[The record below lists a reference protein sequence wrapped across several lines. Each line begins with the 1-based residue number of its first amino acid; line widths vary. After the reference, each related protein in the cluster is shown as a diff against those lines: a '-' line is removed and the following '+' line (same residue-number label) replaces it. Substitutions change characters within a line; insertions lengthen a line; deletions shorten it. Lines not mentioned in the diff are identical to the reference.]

1 MLTAAPAPAPRR
13 GPRRSTGRA
22 RLGACAPL
30 AAAACAAEAEL
41 ASVGGGD
48 EARAVQAEEA
58 EAAAAELVA
67 RAAEEL
73 CSSAEAS
80 ARSRLRTCADVV
92 PAQVDTLVIKRL
104 AACVQEGEL
113 LRLLEERGPTPAAAV
128 AAELLRSPDGSFSGT
143 AFVRYSTPEAAQAA
157 LESLGPRPK
166 LGGRRVQVEPQKS
179 KGGRELE
186 MVLTEEELA
195 AVRDEIERFALD
207 EVVQELALPS
217 SFTSHQRKYAHS
229 LAEQSGLAHTSL
241 QDASGET
248 YVHLSRA
255 AVPPADRRCLH
266 SRPKLHSAPSRWSHL
281 AGSFAAESLPP
292 GLEGSAPRPPL
303 RPAARSAPPEA
314 FAAAKASAS
323 AVAAPVLRPIAPLPL
338 PAAAAAAGGSVS
350 QLSTTS
356 AARLMPGVPRSVP
369 PGLPVPCPAAAAA
382 ARGADELDAAAIVAS
397 AAAWIAAL
405 GAPPEPPDDDLD
417 FIRAL

>member
-1 MLTAAPAPAPRR
+1 MLTAAPVPAPRR

-30 AAAACAAEAEL
+30 APAACAAAEAEL

-48 EARAVQAEEA
+48 EAEEA

-73 CSSAEAS
+73 CSSAEGS
-80 ARSRLRTCADVV
+80 ARSRLRTCAEVV

-104 AACVQEGEL
+104 AACLQEGEL
-113 LRLLEERGPTPAAAV
+113 LRLLEERGPTLAAAV

-195 AVRDEIERFALD
+195 AVRDEIERFALE
-207 EVVQELALPS
+207 EVAQELALPS

-255 AVPPADRRCLH
+255 AVPPADRRCLR

-292 GLEGSAPRPPL
+292 GLEGSAPRPSL

-314 FAAAKASAS
+314 CAAAKASAS

-338 PAAAAAAGGSVS
+338 PAAAAAAGDSVS
-350 QLSTTS
+350 QCSTPS
-356 AARLMPGVPRSVP
+356 AARLMTALPRSVP

-382 ARGADELDAAAIVAS
+382 AHGADELDAAAIVAS